1 MARHFAIVGNENGE
15 AVLFPFKAWVR
26 NNRNQLPP
34 DFPERGT
41 TRQWKYKLLGLG
53 WVERAGVDTVY
64 VIRPDA
70 NGSIAYTDTYV
81 EDLNVE
87 LEEEEDAEEEA
98 QEMTFGLERDL
109 QQAIRRN
116 IHTLEPGLE
125 IIDNGTEWHTE
136 AGRID
141 ITARDAQG
149 RIVIIELKAPT
160 AKPEVIAQTLAY
172 MEAVR
177 VEEQTEVRGIII
189 ASDFVDRVKLAARQI
204 PNLRL
209 VKYAFTFNFNRVD

>member
-1 MARHFAIVGNENGE
+1 MPRYYTIVVNENGE
-15 AVLFPFKAWVR
+15 GILAPLKAWVR

-41 TRQWKYKLLGLG
+41 THQWKRRLAGIGWTERIGLG
-53 WVERAGVDTVY
+53 NVY
-64 VIRPDA
+64 VIRPDV
-70 NGSIAYTDTYV
+70 NGSIAYADDFV
-81 EDLNVE
+81 DEMDLE
-87 LEEEEDAEEEA
+87 LEEEENLEEA

-109 QQAIRRN
+109 QEAIRRN
-116 IHTLEPGLE
+116 IQILEPDLQ
-125 IIDNGTEWHTE
+125 IIDGGTERNTA

-141 ITARDAQG
+141 ITARDRQG

-177 VEEQTEVRGIII
+177 VEEQAEVRGIIV
-189 ASDFVDRVKLAARQI
+189 ASDFADRVKLAARQI

-209 VKYAFTFNFNRVD
+209 VKYAFAFNFNQID